1 MGKVE
6 LGGPLRGSVL
16 GRGNTN
22 FGIEA
27 EKHRN
32 MILLRGED
40 CVALLTDRSESG
52 SALETQS

>member
-6 LGGPLRGSVL
+6 LGGRLRGSVW

-22 FGIEA
+22 LGVEA

-32 MILLRGED
+32 MTLLIGEERTVWR
-40 CVALLTDRSESG
+40 CG
-52 SALETQS
+52 QSRAVHSKQS

>member
-1 MGKVE
+1 MRGKFVGKVE
-6 LGGPLRGSVL
+6 LGGSLRDSVL

-32 MILLRGED
+32 MILLRRELCGTVD
-40 CVALLTDRSESG
+40 
-52 SALETQS
+52 